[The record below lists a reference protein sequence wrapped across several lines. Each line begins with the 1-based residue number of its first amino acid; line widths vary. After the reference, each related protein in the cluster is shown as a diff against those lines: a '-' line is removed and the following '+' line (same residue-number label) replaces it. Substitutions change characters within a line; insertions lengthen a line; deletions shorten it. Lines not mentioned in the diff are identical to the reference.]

1 MREGQADIGLMYV
14 ECSVQIRLV
23 VDMQQMPISSDSWGN
38 HLLEYGGNHYELVA
52 VTMGMFPGK

>member
-23 VDMQQMPISSDSWGN
+23 VDMKPMPISSDSWGN
-38 HLLEYGGNHYELVA
+38 HSLECGGQSYELVA
-52 VTMGMFPGK
+52 VTMSMFPGK